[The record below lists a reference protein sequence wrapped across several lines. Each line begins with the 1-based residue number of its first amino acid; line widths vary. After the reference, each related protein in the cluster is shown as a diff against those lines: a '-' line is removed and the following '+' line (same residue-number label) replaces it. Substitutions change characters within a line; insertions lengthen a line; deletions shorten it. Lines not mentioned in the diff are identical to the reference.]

1 VRKQDDVGAAFE
13 LAIRRHVDAIVVGAD
28 GLIQANQQTI
38 IEFAARNRLP
48 AIYPAR
54 EFVEAG
60 GLVAYA
66 INYPDMYYSLATF
79 IDNILRGEKPSE
91 LPVEQPT
98 RFELVINGTTA
109 KRLGLTIP
117 PTLLARADEVIE

>member
-1 VRKQDDVGAAFE
+1 MELRSSSRQGGMSMRLSSEPTVSFKQTSKRSSNSRR
-13 LAIRRHVDAIVVGAD
+13 AIGCPPSI
-28 GLIQANQQTI
+28 
-38 IEFAARNRLP
+38 P
-48 AIYPAR
+48 R

-79 IDNILRGEKPSE
+79 IDKILRGEKPSE

-109 KRLGLTIP
+109 KRLGLQLP